1 MPTVLIGAGP
11 IRNQPGR
18 FRDLLVEAGFELI
31 EPPGHDP
38 LSIDQLL
45 EYLPQV
51 DAAVAGG
58 EPHPGAVI
66 DACPRLRVIARTGV
80 GYDAVD
86 LDACRRHRIA
96 VTITPGTNHESVAEQ
111 TFALMLAVM
120 RRIGI
125 NDRSIRAGGWD
136 RTMPMPVRG
145 KTLGIIGLGRTGL
158 AMVPRAQGFGM
169 RVLGYD
175 PMPASEVERQHGVQ
189 RVSLDELLATSDV
202 VSLHTPLVPE
212 TKHLICQATLAR
224 MKPGAIL
231 LNSAR
236 GGVVCETDLVE
247 ALESGR
253 LAGAGLDVLDREP
266 PDPRNPLLHLENVI
280 VSPHLG
286 GIDTRAMFDMAES
299 AALSILSLHRG
310 DWPEPCIVNPEIRPG
325 WTW

>member
-18 FRDLLVEAGFELI
+18 FRDLLQEAGFSLI
-31 EPPGHDP
+31 DPPGFGP
-38 LSIDQLL
+38 LTVAQLH

-58 EPHPGAVI
+58 EPHPAAVI
-66 DACPRLRVIARTGV
+66 DASPNLRVIARTGV

-86 LDACRRHRIA
+86 LDAARRHRIV
-96 VTITPGTNHESVAEQ
+96 VTITPGTNHDSVAEQ

-120 RRIGI
+120 RRISI

-145 KTLGIIGLGRTGL
+145 KTLGIVGLGRTGL
-158 AMVPRAQGFGM
+158 AMVPRALGFAM
-169 RVLGYD
+169 RVIGSD
-175 PMPASEVERQHGVQ
+175 PMPPSEFERQHGVE

-202 VSLHTPLVPE
+202 VSVHTPLVPE
-212 TKHLICQATLAR
+212 TRHLICERTLAR

-236 GGVVCETDLVE
+236 GGVVCEPDLVE
-247 ALESGR
+247 ALRSGH

-266 PDPRNPLLHLENVI
+266 PDPKNPLLHLETVV

-286 GIDTRAMFDMAES
+286 GVDTRAMFDMAES

-310 DWPEPCIVNPEIRPG
+310 DWPEPCVVNPEVRDG
-325 WTW
+325 WRW